1 MAETQQEAPDSPIAR
16 GFELSFTLSTFE
28 QSIARNFK
36 HVQDILVDHQ
46 REMNAIK
53 QQMALQKEATL
64 AAIREQL
71 RTQLNFEKENSQGS
85 YTAQTISSET

>member
-1 MAETQQEAPDSPIAR
+1 MIQTQQEAADDPIAR
-16 GFELSFTLSTFE
+16 GFELCFTLSTFE

-36 HVQDILVDHQ
+36 HVQDILVNNQ
-46 REMNAIK
+46 REMNGIK

-64 AAIREQL
+64 AAIREQV

-85 YTAQTISSET
+85 DTAQTISSKT